1 MSTHNGQATSSARHS
16 TGQTA
21 ATPVRADV
29 FVTIAE
35 ASSVISRTVPAVAFI
50 ENPPLWG
57 AAGWNNVTT
66 SLASCVG
73 AYKVHLFPF
82 GLLDPWN
89 SNESGP
95 TEAAP
100 SLWATDNRLVTA
112 LRKIRECDPTAPI
125 LLTLYGACWWMKGKL
140 HASNGT
146 TTLMTSLMTSLM
158 TYAERYSAE
167 GRVMINYLDDW
178 LLMVDKAVQ
187 LAAAEGCRDFEV
199 WNEAKGFYSVPS
211 GSGQTWDARYEAGTA
226 NQADMGYS
234 YFYKATAE
242 QVVVTMTRLGIAR
255 NQYRIGGPYPVLST
269 QGGLSANAIANTHP
283 LYQYGSQWGYANKA
297 PINFTREFLG
307 HARKEGFEFD
317 VLTLDLSTSLQDGS
331 LQERSYPSSDPFDY
345 TAKFQHVTQ
354 YWRDVLGE
362 FGFDRDM
369 DLDYGEIYSF
379 PIPGFQAKGN
389 EILRAALWADC
400 LKHCVIGRVRYPI
413 MWGAIGTAQGSN
425 SSEGGLVSDPSLGA
439 GCGTLTRT
447 GEIARYFKEEFGPG
461 RAIYAVSSSDGRI
474 DGLAST
480 TAALLYNK
488 SGETLTVSVAGT
500 RQTFAGYEAKLLKI
514 G

>member
-1 MSTHNGQATSSARHS
+1 MSIHSGQNISPDQRPTV
-16 TGQTA
+16 QIPI
-21 ATPVRADV
+21 TPALADV

-35 ASSVISRTVPAVAFI
+35 ESSVISRTVPAVAFI

-66 SLASCVG
+66 FLASCVG
-73 AYKVHLFPF
+73 AYKVHIFPF

-95 TEAAP
+95 TEVAP
-100 SLWATDNRLVTA
+100 SLWTTGNRLVTA

-125 LLTLYGACWWMKGKL
+125 ILTLYGACWWMKGKL

-146 TTLMTSLMTSLM
+146 TTLMTSLMI
-158 TYAERYSAE
+158 YAERYSAE
-167 GRVMINYLDDW
+167 GRVMINHLDDW
-178 LLMVDKAVQ
+178 LLMVDQAVQ

-226 NQADMGYS
+226 DHADMGYS
-234 YFYKATAE
+234 YFYKATSE
-242 QVVVTMTRLGIAR
+242 QVVATMTGLGIAR

-269 QGGLSANAIANTHP
+269 QGRTTADAISNIDP
-283 LYQYGSQWGYANKA
+283 LYQYRDQWGYANKA

-307 HARKEGFEFD
+307 YARNEGFEFD
-317 VLTLDLSTSLQDGS
+317 VLTLDLSTSLQDG
-331 LQERSYPSSDPFDY
+331 RYPSSNPFDY

-362 FGFDRDM
+362 FGFDSDM
-369 DLDYGEIYSF
+369 VLDYGEIYSF
-379 PIPGFQAKGN
+379 PPPNLQAKGN
-389 EILRAALWADC
+389 EVLRAALWADC
-400 LKHCVIGRVRYPI
+400 LKHCVMGRVRYPI
-413 MWGAIGTAQGSN
+413 MWGATGAAQGSN
-425 SSEGGLVSDPSLGA
+425 SSEGGLVTDPSLGA
-439 GCGTLTRT
+439 GYGTLTRM
-447 GEIARYFKEEFGPG
+447 GEIVQYFKEEFGPG
-461 RAIYAVSSSDGRI
+461 TAIYAVSSSDGRI

-488 SGETLTVSVAGT
+488 SGETLTVSVAGIL
-500 RQTFAGYEAKLLKI
+500 QTFTEYEVKLLKI
-514 G
+514 S

>member
-125 LLTLYGACWWMKGKL
+125 ILTLYGACWWMKGKL

-146 TTLMTSLMTSLM
+146 TTLMTSLM

-187 LAAAEGCRDFEV
+187 LAAAEGAVISR
-199 WNEAKGFYSVPS
+199 S
-211 GSGQTWDARYEAGTA
+211 GMKPKAFIASLLVVDKLGTLDMKRVQPTMLTW
-226 NQADMGYS
+226 
-234 YFYKATAE
+234 
-242 QVVVTMTRLGIAR
+242 GIAIFIR
-255 NQYRIGGPYPVLST
+255 QLPSRWLS
-269 QGGLSANAIANTHP
+269 
-283 LYQYGSQWGYANKA
+283 
-297 PINFTREFLG
+297 R
-307 HARKEGFEFD
+307 
-317 VLTLDLSTSLQDGS
+317 
-331 LQERSYPSSDPFDY
+331 
-345 TAKFQHVTQ
+345 
-354 YWRDVLGE
+354 
-362 FGFDRDM
+362 
-369 DLDYGEIYSF
+369 
-379 PIPGFQAKGN
+379 
-389 EILRAALWADC
+389 
-400 LKHCVIGRVRYPI
+400 
-413 MWGAIGTAQGSN
+413 
-425 SSEGGLVSDPSLGA
+425 
-439 GCGTLTRT
+439 
-447 GEIARYFKEEFGPG
+447 
-461 RAIYAVSSSDGRI
+461 
-474 DGLAST
+474 
-480 TAALLYNK
+480 
-488 SGETLTVSVAGT
+488 
-500 RQTFAGYEAKLLKI
+500 
-514 G
+514 